1 MLRLLFFFAL
11 GVAILLFIVNLLSK
25 KEDVDVIDG
34 EVVDGE
40 KKSNPPILLLIL
52 SLGAVLAGIVLFIL
66 PRFGISVMGLL
77 QKVLTF
83 LPLIRGF
90 LSF

>member
-1 MLRLLFFFAL
+1 MIRLLILSAL
-11 GVAILLFIVNLLSK
+11 GVVIGLFIVKLLSK
-25 KEDVDVIDG
+25 KQVDDVIDG

-40 KKSNPPILLLIL
+40 ASPRPPSLLPILLL
-52 SLGAVLAGIVLFIL
+52 GVVLAVIVLFIL

-77 QKVLTF
+77 QKAMAV

-90 LSF
+90 LPF